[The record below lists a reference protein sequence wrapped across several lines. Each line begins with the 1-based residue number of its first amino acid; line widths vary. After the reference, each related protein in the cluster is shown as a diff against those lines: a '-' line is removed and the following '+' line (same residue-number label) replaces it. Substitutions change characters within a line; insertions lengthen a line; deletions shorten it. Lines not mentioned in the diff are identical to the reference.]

1 MARRLTCPYC
11 YESIS
16 ASGIR
21 FRCHSRLGPTQKRCE
36 RRRDPVLAE
45 RMGQRAEIGP
55 EFAADGRRRS
65 AVCPDCESETT
76 FRICPVC
83 HMTLPVEFGMVD
95 SRLIAMVGAKA
106 TGKTVYMTVLLHEMM
121 NRVGGEFGACM
132 LAADDLTMMRFV
144 SEYQD
149 HLYRD
154 GRMFLGT
161 RTAVA
166 NDNRI
171 DPLVFRFGV
180 RRRGLLGERPRHTVL
195 SFFDTAGED
204 FNSRDSMEINTRY
217 LSHADGIILLLDPLQ
232 MPGARPWAAPGT
244 ALPGTDGVDS
254 PLNVLGRITNM
265 LHARPGGHRRGGKVT
280 TPLAVVF
287 SKMDAFWHLLD
298 RGSPLRR
305 HPEPGSRFDVQ
316 DSLDVHEEVR
326 HLLKDWDGM
335 AIDRILDNN
344 FARHRY
350 FGVSALGHGP
360 TPDARVAP
368 TGIQPYRVADP
379 LLWLLS
385 ETGSVPRTG
394 RER

>member
-1 MARRLTCPYC
+1 MARPLTCPYC
-11 YESIS
+11 YESMT
-16 ASGIR
+16 ARGIR
-21 FRCHSRLGPTQKRCE
+21 FRCSSRTSRTQKRCE
-36 RRRDPVLAE
+36 RRRDPVLAD
-45 RMGQRAEIGP
+45 RMGQRAEVGP
-55 EFAADGRRRS
+55 EFAADGRKRS
-65 AVCPDCESETT
+65 AVCPDCDGETT

-121 NRVGGEFGACM
+121 NRVGASFNASM

-154 GRMFLGT
+154 GRMFAGT

-180 RRRGLLGERPRHTVL
+180 RRRGLLGDRPQHIVL

-204 FNSRDSMEINTRY
+204 FNSRDNMEVNTRY
-217 LSHADGIILLLDPLQ
+217 LAHADGIILLLDPLQ
-232 MPGARPWAAPGT
+232 MPGARQWAAPGT
-244 ALPGTDGVDS
+244 ALPGTEGVDS
-254 PLNVLGRITNM
+254 PLNVLGRVTNM
-265 LHARPGGHRRGGKVT
+265 LHAQHRGRRSGKVR

-298 RGSPLRR
+298 KGSPLRD
-305 HPEPGSRFDVQ
+305 HPPLGGRFDVP
-316 DSLDVHEEVR
+316 DSLDVHDEVR

-335 AIDRILDNN
+335 AIDRILENN

-350 FGVSALGHGP
+350 FGVSALGRGP
-360 TPDARVAP
+360 TPEARVAP

-385 ETGSVPRTG
+385 ETGAVPRTG